1 MIPSC
6 TCHKWPPSATGH
18 PWPLPPHHA
27 STQKTEAFPRR
38 RIWPWSPHRMGFH
51 ETTGQLATLEPRH
64 QSSPWPS
71 TLPWRSGMPIFP
83 PCHPCW
89 IRKVETQVESLS
101 SSGSLHMLSAAHSAG
116 RVVPRGFCTKEVPH
130 SRKESTVLE
139 ARGGKNACSA
149 PIKDPGCCE
158 PTVHGDDVVKKTS
171 RKRKTCQFLMC
182 KDIYGSFLKWW
193 VSPHFTPQ
201 NAHF

>member
-1 MIPSC
+1 M
-6 TCHKWPPSATGH
+6 K
-18 PWPLPPHHA
+18 PLANWRH
-27 STQKTEAFPRR
+27 
-38 RIWPWSPHRMGFH
+38 WN
-51 ETTGQLATLEPRH
+51 LATNLHHDR
-64 QSSPWPS
+64 
-71 TLPWRSGMPIFP
+71 R
-83 PCHPCW
+83 PCHGDLECQSFHLAIFAEFAKWKLKLRVCHLQDLFTCCQQRIP
-89 IRKVETQVESLS
+89 Q
-101 SSGSLHMLSAAHSAG
+101 A
-116 RVVPRGFCTKEVPH
+116 VVPRGFCTKEVPH

-149 PIKDPGCCE
+149 PIKDPGCRE